1 MSLETYATVSYPEL
15 LRLPVEVIAE
25 VVQYIVEAD
34 DLSGYLH
41 LCKTCRLLYVSLW
54 VETAEIWRSLYRAL
68 YDPVINNTDSEI
80 EIGEASTWSDS
91 EYGQYK
97 KVIKGRLLAMKEL
110 KIIGM
115 RLDENVVPWRTLP
128 GYGTQRHLKPDT
140 NQCVKKNSSWP
151 TVRLP
156 KVTHVTHAL
165 WVLTRIGADHCMIR
179 LTTFDEKPF
188 YSAETISKLY
198 EIIAKIAVIDP
209 PVLSAL
215 YRNEYESFRYIRTT
229 LLRHEIRTIHSLLM
243 INMSG
248 LGYRQCFPWP
258 MCHVFFIILFC
269 GPSILAN
276 EALDCSSKK
285 IPGQETDGHGVG
297 AILRQ
302 AVPSWFNLG
311 NSADNITPI
320 PLTSPERIIK
330 LTRQQLSNAG
340 VEDSI
345 MMAGEWTGYY
355 AYSVFAS
362 NDQSDEEND
371 NDDDELVAVGI
382 QRLNPDLEYAARGIR
397 VDKRMTF
404 RLVDWTTD
412 TLKNGYGGSNRKT
425 STETNGQVK
434 SSKPLYLNSEKDA
447 QVVNVADNYFR
458 GASFKLK
465 REVQDPD
472 LYVDDLTDRANWGH
486 QRVFSGRGQD
496 AIGEFGIRGF
506 VSERSGLVRMVKSY
520 FNPDFQALVKDRVYF
535 EFGDQPHQLQ
545 YDLRGNCVAWYYR
558 GYIGSEGVI
567 GLWYD
572 DDVSGPFWIYRLR

>member
-34 DLSGYLH
+34 DLSDYLH

-54 VETAEIWRSLYRAL
+54 VETAEIWRSLYRVL

-115 RLDENVVPWRTLP
+115 RLNENVVPWRTLP
-128 GYGTQRHLKPDT
+128 GYGTQRRLKPDT
-140 NQCVKKNSSWP
+140 NQCVNKKSSWP

-198 EIIAKIAVIDP
+198 EIIARIAVI
-209 PVLSAL
+209 
-215 YRNEYESFRYIRTT
+215 
-229 LLRHEIRTIHSLLM
+229 
-243 INMSG
+243 
-248 LGYRQCFPWP
+248 
-258 MCHVFFIILFC
+258 
-269 GPSILAN
+269 AN

-297 AILRQ
+297 AILRR

-330 LTRQQLSNAG
+330 LTRQQQSNAG
-340 VEDSI
+340 VEDCI

-362 NDQSDEEND
+362 NDQSDEENA

-412 TLKNGYGGSNRKT
+412 ALKNGYGGSNRKI

-434 SSKPLYLNSEKDA
+434 ASKPLYLNSEKDA